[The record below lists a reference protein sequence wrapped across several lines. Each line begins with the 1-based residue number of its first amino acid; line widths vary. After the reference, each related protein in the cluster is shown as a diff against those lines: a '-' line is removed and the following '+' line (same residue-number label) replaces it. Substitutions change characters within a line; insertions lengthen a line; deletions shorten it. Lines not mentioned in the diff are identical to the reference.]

1 MSPALRTAFVL
12 IEWMRRQMPRHRL
25 LRRRPDTDRSG
36 GAEDRCPE
44 VGSATS
50 LSFKAEALRTNS
62 LPEWILSTATS
73 ESTSF
78 SAAAV
83 YRSATKADTNPTN
96 QRPQTETRAAYGT
109 TSGSAR
115 LAGENRFAMAPI
127 SALRKSGLPVQSH
140 RPTSPTWMR
149 FAVPGPMHLSVPAQ
163 QHPCNSG
170 RAATAAVAH
179 ADLHQSPGPLGVNNV
194 PIRLGTTVPGNEQKR
209 KAIPSVL
216 IYRKS

>member
-25 LRRRPDTDRSG
+25 LRRRPDTDRGG

-50 LSFKAEALRTNS
+50 LSLKAEALRTNS

-83 YRSATKADTNPTN
+83 YRSATKTDTNPTN
-96 QRPQTETRAAYGT
+96 QRPQTETRAASGT

-127 SALRKSGLPVQSH
+127 SALRKSRAPSPQRQAWIRFHHAALN
-140 RPTSPTWMR
+140 TSAYSRAVFPA
-149 FAVPGPMHLSVPAQ
+149 FASD
-163 QHPCNSG
+163 N
-170 RAATAAVAH
+170 
-179 ADLHQSPGPLGVNNV
+179 
-194 PIRLGTTVPGNEQKR
+194 IRQLLNC
-209 KAIPSVL
+209 
-216 IYRKS
+216 